1 MFKEFA
7 VFFKTG
13 KTTTD
18 KNYFQD
24 FLILFSIVFTIGI
37 LIGLLKGYIYDINL
51 IDNEDFEMLNWETF
65 ISYVFIVPLIEEFVF
80 RSSLSI
86 PKANIYSVL
95 FSIGLIIFSS
105 IYIENE
111 TSKAISIVLIIIV
124 QILYFKS
131 NNLKLIINNCIEKN
145 YLLLIYLTSISFG
158 LIHIFNYDALNF
170 QTFLSVIGR
179 VIAGFYFAFIVTK
192 YDLKSSY
199 MLHGINN
206 IIPFLILLVAK

>member
-1 MFKEFA
+1 MFNEFA
-7 VFFKTG
+7 VFLKTG

-18 KNYFQD
+18 KNYSQD
-24 FLILFSIVFTIGI
+24 FLILFSIVFTIAI
-37 LIGLLKGYIYDINL
+37 SISLLKSYFYDISL
-51 IDNEDFEMLNWETF
+51 IDKEDFEKLNWKTF
-65 ISYVFIVPLIEEFVF
+65 LSYVLVVPLIEEIIF
-80 RSSLSI
+80 RAPLLI
-86 PKANIYSVL
+86 PKAKIYSILISV
-95 FSIGLIIFSS
+95 ILIIASL

-111 TSKAISIVLIIIV
+111 TLNGISIILIIII
-124 QILYFKS
+124 QILYFRS
-131 NNLKLIINNCIEKN
+131 NHLRLIINNCIEKN

-158 LIHIFNYDALNF
+158 LIHMFNYDALNF
-170 QTFLSVIGR
+170 QTFISVIGR